1 MSDLFEAL
9 MTVDEF
15 TVFVT
20 LSCVGIAFWLI
31 REMVDSTAL
40 AIVCT
45 PVLLIGALAANYLF
59 RIHFVIAVQDKDSN
73 VVVASAVGVVCAL
86 VLVLVSL
93 WISVLMSE
101 RLSARRKLAQLPT
114 APSATPVPGQH

>member
-1 MSDLFEAL
+1 MADLFKAL
-9 MTVDEF
+9 MTVDDF
-15 TVFVT
+15 TVFVM
-20 LSCVGIAFWLI
+20 LSCVGVAFWLI

-40 AIVCT
+40 AILCA
-45 PVLLIGALAANYLF
+45 PVLLVGALAANYLF
-59 RIHFVIAVQDKDSN
+59 RSHFVIAVHDKDSN

-114 APSATPVPGQH
+114 VPSGTIVPGQH